1 MIYHLMIVIIQVY
14 WVPDQ
19 CHLWGEGQDEL
30 EWWWGKEEADK
41 GKKRENWRHSK
52 KEGRTPTALG
62 IGLPLFQ
69 SGVCLYVLFN
79 FFDKN
84 SWSFFLTWRYC
95 IVMSG
100 VKEATRSTLLSLPA
114 GLQDVRIQVRDRL
127 VNSLRLD
134 LSKMWN
140 KFHSKL
146 VYGLPLTR
154 NQVKGVWFRILST
167 QRNIFMIKV
176 LYL

>member
-1 MIYHLMIVIIQVY
+1 MDQFAHLILDFFISWGFPYHLMIVIIQVY

-30 EWWWGKEEADK
+30 ERWWGKEEADK

-114 GLQDVRIQVRDRL
+114 GLQNVWIRPRVL
-127 VNSLRLD
+127 HESGNSLKEIYVNL
-134 LSKMWN
+134 
-140 KFHSKL
+140 F
-146 VYGLPLTR
+146 G
-154 NQVKGVWFRILST
+154 
-167 QRNIFMIKV
+167 KV
-176 LYL
+176 